1 VLRFR
6 SRVKP
11 AKVKSGRNRWRLWML
26 VISLGLVLAAMRHL
40 GKPSTAQRLEQLFTS
55 PQFAVVPTNPKQA
68 ASNVEVIVLGSESAE
83 GQTDRSE
90 SQPPSLPEVAE
101 IVEDELAEGLAQV
114 KDNTYFRPAEQ
125 QAWFGLF
132 EKLQQTDESELRQE
146 SCGELSY
153 AQLLQQPEVYRG
165 RIVTI
170 VGTVLREEIVKPA
183 ENQLGIES
191 YHRLTLQPE
200 GGGQWP
206 MVVYSLKLPPEFPR
220 GEQLRASVSVTG
232 YFFKNWSYPHQD
244 GLGLAPVVLTN
255 ELQWQPPVAVA
266 QAEPVSPREWTVGI
280 FVACCFAAISTW
292 IAIRYTR
299 RSPYRSVAPQNLQ
312 ELASWESES

>member
-6 SRVKP
+6 SRAKP
-11 AKVKSGRNRWRLWML
+11 ANLKSGRNRWRLWML

-40 GKPSTAQRLEQLFTS
+40 EKPNTARRLEQLFTS
-55 PQFAVVPTNPKQA
+55 QQSAVATSTPEPVAP
-68 ASNVEVIVLGSESAE
+68 NVEVIVQGSEPAE
-83 GQTDRSE
+83 EQKAPSE
-90 SQPPSLPEVAE
+90 ALPPSLPAMDE
-101 IVEDELAEGLAQV
+101 IVEGLAQI

-125 QAWFGLF
+125 QAWFALF
-132 EKLQQTDESELRQE
+132 KELQQSDESQLLQE

-183 ENQLGIES
+183 ENQLGIDS
-191 YHRLTLQPE
+191 YHRLTIQPE

-206 MVVYSLKLPPEFPR
+206 MVVYCLKLPSEFPR
-220 GEQLRASVSVTG
+220 GEKLRALVSVTG
-232 YFFKNWSYPHQD
+232 YFFKNWSYSHQD
-244 GLGLAPVVLTN
+244 GLGLAPVVLAN
-255 ELQWQPPVAVA
+255 QVQWQPPVAKA
-266 QAEPVSPREWTVGI
+266 QVEPVSLRDWVFGAI
-280 FVACCFAAISTW
+280 AACFFAAISTW

-299 RSPYRSVAPQNLQ
+299 RRQYRSAAPQKLQ